1 MVFVDLTPQHQERI
15 QSFGSSCSSLHLHS
29 ASMTST
35 SSSSISQNSHRFRMS
50 TPILKLDEEDTN
62 DSNDDDDDDNKNKNE
77 PMSTSTVAKVHLNS
91 QFQCSY
97 CGFGPVDLLTF
108 GTHPDEC
115 QRWKWVLEVSTNK
128 LLKRRKQRT
137 KSADH
142 CDVFMTAKYKEG
154 RDGVRLLNPA
164 WEAAREAH
172 FAAADRTSTEDE
184 HDNVKGDDHA
194 ATKFVLYPFV
204 NRKTAL
210 PVVSYPSQENL
221 FEMESEKSD
230 NSHGEGDDDAKSDY
244 GDDQMNTRAGVTSTS
259 LYESALSDY
268 RADWQVQALQEYEHL
283 MTCNE
288 HEDFESVPFTQA
300 TLADLLG
307 YRLSLA
313 EYEYYFDNFLE
324 AQRKRLPTLEHYR
337 KEFLAVLPKLY
348 PEFRKV
354 ALASD
359 IVEVRSY
366 RRRIKAGAP
375 IIKLTTRQAQ
385 ESESPQSPRR
395 WTRSTTQQ
403 SQDSDSPQPP
413 RRLIRLLR
421 ENSLGRLFQGKQ
433 NKQAKRLSC

>member
-1 MVFVDLTPQHQERI
+1 
-15 QSFGSSCSSLHLHS
+15 
-29 ASMTST
+29 
-35 SSSSISQNSHRFRMS
+35 
-50 TPILKLDEEDTN
+50 
-62 DSNDDDDDDNKNKNE
+62 
-77 PMSTSTVAKVHLNS
+77 
-91 QFQCSY
+91 
-97 CGFGPVDLLTF
+97 
-108 GTHPDEC
+108 
-115 QRWKWVLEVSTNK
+115 
-128 LLKRRKQRT
+128 
-137 KSADH
+137 
-142 CDVFMTAKYKEG
+142 
-154 RDGVRLLNPA
+154 
-164 WEAAREAH
+164 
-172 FAAADRTSTEDE
+172 
-184 HDNVKGDDHA
+184 
-194 ATKFVLYPFV
+194 
-204 NRKTAL
+204 
-210 PVVSYPSQENL
+210 
-221 FEMESEKSD
+221 
-230 NSHGEGDDDAKSDY
+230 
-244 GDDQMNTRAGVTSTS
+244 

-421 ENSLGRLFQGKQ
+421 ENSLGRLFKANKTNRQ
-433 NKQAKRLSC
+433 NDYRVKLKRKFDYTVALLRSRWECVHRHWSIPSEIALVASRGEHGR